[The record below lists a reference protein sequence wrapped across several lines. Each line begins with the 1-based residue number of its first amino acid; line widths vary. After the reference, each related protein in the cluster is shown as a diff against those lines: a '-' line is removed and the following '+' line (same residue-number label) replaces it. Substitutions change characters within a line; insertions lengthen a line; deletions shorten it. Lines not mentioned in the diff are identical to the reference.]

1 MTRGR
6 YYPVMAPRS
15 FAILDPAAGISGDML
30 LGALLDAGAPE
41 AWLKSLPERLGFPG
55 VQIEAGRVL
64 RCGIACTKVSVTLPG
79 GRSEPPSEAYASAA
93 SARHLHHGHAH
104 VEAESHGHDHADHA
118 HAPGDMAGHHQH
130 GGDAHRHLSDLLGII
145 ERAPL
150 SARVKER
157 AASAFR
163 LLCDEEGRVHGVPA
177 TSVALHEV
185 GAVDAIIDIVGAI
198 EGFEILG
205 IDTVYS
211 RPVSLGNG
219 WVRAAHGVIA
229 VPAPVTLRLLDGV
242 EIGPDG
248 PVTGEATTPT
258 GAVLLRVLG
267 HGSPPPRWRS
277 RATGWGAGGRD
288 PEHYPNALRLILAEA
303 AEEAAMVT
311 TVSAD
316 VDDLSPEYLEP
327 LREALAIAGAI
338 DVQVWGTMMK
348 KGRPGFRIEV
358 ICDTAAAERV
368 TEALFLHSTTA
379 GVRRVSSERVTLPRR
394 QIQIEA
400 ADGIAVAVK
409 VLDSP
414 AGPRVKAEYE
424 DVRRAALRLG
434 RPAIDVAREIEA
446 AARAQLAG
454 TVAGS
459 SQSLKE
465 QG

>member
-1 MTRGR
+1 MIRGR
-6 YYPVMAPRS
+6 YYRPMTSRG

-30 LGALLDAGAPE
+30 LGALLDAGAPQ
-41 AWLKSLPERLGFPG
+41 AWLEALPERLGFTG
-55 VQIEAGRVL
+55 VQVEAGRVL
-64 RCGIACTKVSVTLPG
+64 RCGIACTKVSITLSG
-79 GRSEPPSEAYASAA
+79 GRSEPPSEAYAGP
-93 SARHLHHGHAH
+93 ARATPHHHAH
-104 VEAESHGHDHADHA
+104 EHAEPSRHVHDHADHA
-118 HAPGDMAGHHQH
+118 HEPVTEQGHHH
-130 GGDAHRHLSDLLGII
+130 EGGDAHRHLPDLLAII

-157 AASAFR
+157 AGRAFQ
-163 LLCDEEGRVHGVPA
+163 LLCEEEGRVHGVPA

-198 EGFEILG
+198 EGFERLG

-211 RPVSLGNG
+211 RPVSLGSG

-229 VPAPVTLRLLDGV
+229 VPAPVTMRLLDGV
-242 EIGPDG
+242 DIGPDG

-267 HGSPPPRWRS
+267 HGAPPSRWRS

-288 PEHYPNALRLILAEA
+288 TEHYPNALRLILAET
-303 AEEAAMVT
+303 AEESAEVV

-327 LREALAIAGAI
+327 LREALATAGAL

-358 ICDTAAAERV
+358 ICDTAIADRAI
-368 TEALFLHSTTA
+368 EALFLHSTTA

-400 ADGIAVAVK
+400 TDGSVVAVK

-424 DVRRAALRLG
+424 DVRRAALHLG
-434 RPAIDVAREIEA
+434 RPAIEVAREIEA
-446 AARAQLAG
+446 AARAVLAG
-454 TVAGS
+454 AVPS
-459 SQSLKE
+459 SPQLLKE
-465 QG
+465 